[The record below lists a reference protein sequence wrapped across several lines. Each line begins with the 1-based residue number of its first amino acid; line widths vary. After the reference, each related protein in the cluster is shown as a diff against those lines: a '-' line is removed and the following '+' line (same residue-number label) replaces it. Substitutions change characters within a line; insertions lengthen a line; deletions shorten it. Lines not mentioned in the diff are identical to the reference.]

1 MSLKKWEI
9 KLGIHHQEMGIP
21 CDKPVPRNMWEEV
34 ADYDANDFISTEA
47 VFNLHKMTLWREK
60 YWPIWLI

>member
-21 CDKPVPRNMWEEV
+21 WDKPVPRNKWEEV
-34 ADYDANDFISTEA
+34 ADYCANDLYLQKKYL
-47 VFNLHKMTLWREK
+47 NLHKMTLWREE